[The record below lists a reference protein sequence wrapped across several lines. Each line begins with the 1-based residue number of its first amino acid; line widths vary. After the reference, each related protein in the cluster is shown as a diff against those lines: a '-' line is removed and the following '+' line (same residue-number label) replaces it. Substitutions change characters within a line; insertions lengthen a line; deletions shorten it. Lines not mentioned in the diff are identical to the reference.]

1 MTCAKTEMRPLL
13 LLAMVSPLFYWLS
26 SGQNGFFTTY
36 LRYSRSCFSL
46 FILIVGGAERS
57 FHNLIHG
64 VQEATPQQ

>member
-1 MTCAKTEMRPLL
+1 MKKKNFILIKITKQSNMTCAKKEMRPLL

-46 FILIVGGAERS
+46 FILIA
-57 FHNLIHG
+57 
-64 VQEATPQQ
+64 